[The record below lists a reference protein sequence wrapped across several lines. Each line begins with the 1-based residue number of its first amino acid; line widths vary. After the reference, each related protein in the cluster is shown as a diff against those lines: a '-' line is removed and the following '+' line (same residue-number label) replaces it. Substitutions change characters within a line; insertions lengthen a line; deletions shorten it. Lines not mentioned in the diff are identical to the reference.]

1 MTRPDFNPYAAPAET
16 TKEDYDAPSEYDV
29 QRLATPVQ
37 RFVGNFVDTLVIM
50 FPAVFAYIPIL
61 TATVD
66 GVTIADDTFE
76 TLDTKAWVMLGL
88 GVSVV
93 LGIAVVQAV
102 MISNTGQSL
111 GKRLMKTKIVRLDG
125 SNPGFLYGVFL
136 RSFVGR
142 LGGFIPGVGNLYNLA
157 DALFV
162 FRSDR
167 RTIHDHIAGTRV
179 IQL

>member
-1 MTRPDFNPYAAPAET
+1 
-16 TKEDYDAPSEYDV
+16 
-29 QRLATPVQ
+29 
-37 RFVGNFVDTLVIM
+37 M

-61 TATVD
+61 TLSEDGATI
-66 GVTIADDTFE
+66 GGETF
-76 TLDTKAWVMLGL
+76 DTKAWVMLGL
-88 GVSVV
+88 GISVV

-125 SNPGFLYGVFL
+125 SNPGFLYGVFM
-136 RSFVGR
+136 RSFVAR
-142 LGGFIPGVGNLYNLA
+142 LAGFIPGVGNLYNLV

-162 FRSDR
+162 FRKDR